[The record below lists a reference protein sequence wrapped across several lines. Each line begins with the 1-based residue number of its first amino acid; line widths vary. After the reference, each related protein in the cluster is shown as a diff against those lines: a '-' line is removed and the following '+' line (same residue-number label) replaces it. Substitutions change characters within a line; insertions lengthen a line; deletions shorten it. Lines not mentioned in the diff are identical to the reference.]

1 MDIKG
6 NRIIAVDFD
15 GTLHTGTWPEIG
27 DVNMTVFNFC
37 RNEQLNGAR
46 LILWT
51 NRAGEQLE
59 DAVAWCK
66 ERGLEFDAVNENLPE
81 VIELYGNDCRKIN
94 ADIYIDD
101 KAVNPMRRRQIAGL
115 TSLNPYDNPTIGKRS
130 QKPRNR
136 KKQKERNLTKMK
148 KLKRIL
154 KAISR
159 RKRQERLKR
168 NYKKYSLQIPR
179 LMKSET
185 IMELDFAAGY
195 LIGQFEAAYEYGEL
209 SEKQHDEL
217 TQIVNYIHEGQR
229 EKKENE

>member
-1 MDIKG
+1 MDTKG

-81 VIELYGNDCRKIN
+81 LIELYGNDCRKIN

-115 TSLNPYDNPTIGKRS
+115 TSLNPYDNQTDREALAEA
-130 QKPRNR
+130 Q
-136 KKQKERNLTKMK
+136 KQKE
-148 KLKRIL
+148 
-154 KAISR
+154 AE
-159 RKRQERLKR
+159 RKESNQNEETEK
-168 NYKKYSLQIPR
+168 N
-179 LMKSET
+179 SESDIQT
-185 IMELDFAAGY
+185 EKTRETETEL
-195 LIGQFEAAYEYGEL
+195 
-209 SEKQHDEL
+209 
-217 TQIVNYIHEGQR
+217 
-229 EKKENE
+229 

>member
-1 MDIKG
+1 MEKRRRIEEALKEIGIYTVEDLNRAIKEEKPLDLGIMTGQAATMRKAGYMDTKG

-37 RNEQLNGAR
+37 RNEQSNGAR

-51 NRAGEQLE
+51 NRVGEQLE

-81 VIELYGNDCRKIN
+81 LIELYGNDCRKIN

-115 TSLNPYDNPTIGKRS
+115 TSLNPYDNPTDREVFAQI
-130 QKPRNR
+130 Q
-136 KKQKERNLTKMK
+136 KQKE
-148 KLKRIL
+148 
-154 KAISR
+154 AER
-159 RKRQERLKR
+159 RLR
-168 NYKKYSLQIPR
+168 
-179 LMKSET
+179 
-185 IMELDFAAGY
+185 A
-195 LIGQFEAAYEYGEL
+195 
-209 SEKQHDEL
+209 
-217 TQIVNYIHEGQR
+217 
-229 EKKENE
+229 

>member
-1 MDIKG
+1 MDTKG

-27 DVNMTVFNFC
+27 DANMTVFNFC

-51 NRAGEQLE
+51 NRAGELLE

-81 VIELYGNDCRKIN
+81 LIELYGNDCRKIN

-115 TSLNPYDNPTIGKRS
+115 TSLNPYDSPADREAFAEI
-130 QKPRNR
+130 Q
-136 KKQKERNLTKMK
+136 KQKETE
-148 KLKRIL
+148 
-154 KAISR
+154 
-159 RKRQERLKR
+159 RKESNQNEETEK
-168 NYKKYSLQIPR
+168 N
-179 LMKSET
+179 SESDIQT
-185 IMELDFAAGY
+185 EKTRETETEL
-195 LIGQFEAAYEYGEL
+195 
-209 SEKQHDEL
+209 
-217 TQIVNYIHEGQR
+217 
-229 EKKENE
+229 

>member
-1 MDIKG
+1 MDTKG

-37 RNEQLNGAR
+37 RNEQLNGSR

-51 NRAGEQLE
+51 NRDGEQLE

-81 VIELYGNDCRKIN
+81 LIELYGNDCRKIN

-115 TSLNPYDNPTIGKRS
+115 TSLNPYDNPTDREAFAQI
-130 QKPRNR
+130 Q
-136 KKQKERNLTKMK
+136 KQKERNLTKMK

-185 IMELDFAAGY
+185 TMELDFAAGY

-209 SEKQHDEL
+209 SEKQYDEL
-217 TQIVNYIHEGQR
+217 TQIVNYIHEGERQ
-229 EKKENE
+229 KKENE

>member
-1 MDIKG
+1 MDTKG

-27 DVNMTVFNFC
+27 DANMTVFNFC

-81 VIELYGNDCRKIN
+81 LIELYGNDCRKIN

-115 TSLNPYDNPTIGKRS
+115 TSLNPYDNQADREAFAEI
-130 QKPRNR
+130 Q
-136 KKQKERNLTKMK
+136 KQKETERKESNQNEETEKNSESD
-148 KLKRIL
+148 IQTE
-154 KAISR
+154 KAR
-159 RKRQERLKR
+159 
-168 NYKKYSLQIPR
+168 
-179 LMKSET
+179 ET
-185 IMELDFAAGY
+185 ETEL
-195 LIGQFEAAYEYGEL
+195 
-209 SEKQHDEL
+209 
-217 TQIVNYIHEGQR
+217 
-229 EKKENE
+229 

>member
-1 MDIKG
+1 MDTKG

-66 ERGLEFDAVNENLPE
+66 ERGLEFDAVNKNLPE
-81 VIELYGNDCRKIN
+81 LIELYGNDCRKIN

-115 TSLNPYDNPTIGKRS
+115 TSLNPYDNPTDREEFAEI
-130 QKPRNR
+130 QKQFAEIQ
-136 KKQKERNLTKMK
+136 KQKE
-148 KLKRIL
+148 
-154 KAISR
+154 AE
-159 RKRQERLKR
+159 RKESNQNEETEK
-168 NYKKYSLQIPR
+168 N
-179 LMKSET
+179 SESDIQT
-185 IMELDFAAGY
+185 ETTR
-195 LIGQFEAAYEYGEL
+195 ETE
-209 SEKQHDEL
+209 
-217 TQIVNYIHEGQR
+217 TQL
-229 EKKENE
+229 

>member
-1 MDIKG
+1 MDTKG

-81 VIELYGNDCRKIN
+81 LIELYGNDCRKIN
-94 ADIYIDD
+94 DGPDRIGYPEHLPGAG
-101 KAVNPMRRRQIAGL
+101 AV
-115 TSLNPYDNPTIGKRS
+115 TSAL
-130 QKPRNR
+130 
-136 KKQKERNLTKMK
+136 
-148 KLKRIL
+148 
-154 KAISR
+154 
-159 RKRQERLKR
+159 RL
-168 NYKKYSLQIPR
+168 
-179 LMKSET
+179 
-185 IMELDFAAGY
+185 LDP
-195 LIGQFEAAYEYGEL
+195 
-209 SEKQHDEL
+209 
-217 TQIVNYIHEGQR
+217 
-229 EKKENE
+229 

>member
-1 MDIKG
+1 MDAKG

-27 DVNMTVFNFC
+27 EVNMTVFNFC
-37 RNEQLNGAR
+37 RNEQLNGSR

-51 NRAGEQLE
+51 NRTGKQLE

-81 VIELYGNDCRKIN
+81 LIELYGNDCRKIN
-94 ADIYIDD
+94 
-101 KAVNPMRRRQIAGL
+101 
-115 TSLNPYDNPTIGKRS
+115 
-130 QKPRNR
+130 
-136 KKQKERNLTKMK
+136 
-148 KLKRIL
+148 
-154 KAISR
+154 
-159 RKRQERLKR
+159 
-168 NYKKYSLQIPR
+168 
-179 LMKSET
+179 
-185 IMELDFAAGY
+185 AAGY

-229 EKKENE
+229 QKKENE